1 MPEEIVPVPS
11 EMKPLFTEEELYNL
25 RSIKLSNGQDIIGCI
40 LSLDEKNV
48 IVKRPCLL
56 FNLID
61 NAGNTKVVLTKWQ
74 TFSISENHVINFNAV
89 VSYCKVMPEMIEYYL
104 TNVKQQVAYESTP
117 KKETPVEYVW
127 PEWMDKVTKQQIN

>member
-1 MPEEIVPVPS
+1 MPEELVPS

-48 IVKRPCLL
+48 IIKRPCQLL
-56 FNLID
+56 NIVD
-61 NAGNTKVVLTKWQ
+61 GNGNTKVLLTKWQ

-104 TNVKQQVAYESTP
+104 TNVKQQVAYESSP
-117 KKETPVEYVW
+117 KKEIPIEYVW
-127 PEWMDKVTKQQIN
+127 PKWMDKPTKNQIN